1 VNRSVSPP
9 GWPCSATPVT
19 GMPRGRGAL
28 GRWLPELIALDAAVA
43 PPDPALVKT
52 CHRDLNTE
60 NVLRA
65 ADGRII
71 VMDGENS
78 GPARAGTGRDHLR
91 PRRGRNTAGCPGRV
105 RRLPTGRRTSTAEQD
120 CRLRHGGR
128 RAGPPPA
135 VLQSA
140 RPRPRRVPGEQ
151 SPLPQTARPHAP
163 PAAHHVPHRLPS
175 RPPRSIGTPA
185 ADGTLVP
192 SVINGSPDRTDGRQ
206 DLRTRATEPAVRQAP
221 PAARHARR

>member
-65 ADGRII
+65 ADGGII
-71 VMDGENS
+71 VMDGETAVL
-78 GPARAGTGRDHLR
+78 PERELAAIICDLAADVTPQAARAGYAAY
-91 PRRGRNTAGCPGRV
+91 RRQ
-105 RRLPTGRRTSTAEQD
+105 EDQ
-120 CRLRHGGR
+120 HG
-128 RAGPPPA
+128 
-135 VLQSA
+135 
-140 RPRPRRVPGEQ
+140 
-151 SPLPQTARPHAP
+151 
-163 PAAHHVPHRLPS
+163 
-175 RPPRSIGTPA
+175 
-185 ADGTLVP
+185 
-192 SVINGSPDRTDGRQ
+192 
-206 DLRTRATEPAVRQAP
+206 
-221 PAARHARR
+221 